1 MMKRKKASQLI
12 YEAISEAEEAVAG
25 MPLGAEVQMD
35 EDAVKEELQCLIANE
50 VRLSEASKSLID
62 TTSTLSSFD
71 VGMSYIS
78 GQLMDYA
85 RALAEVSDSN
95 LAVVEETTAS
105 LNMVDE
111 NAKTTAVMLGKLND
125 DAQLLAAKTEE
136 SQRLLDNAKELK
148 DELVSDM
155 GVMAE
160 EMSRLMQLVSEVNEI
175 VDKVQAIA
183 GQTNLLALN
192 ASIEAARAGELG
204 KGFAVVADEVRKLAD
219 DTNEQLADMRQFV
232 SQMNNATEESRAS
245 LEKSVASGN
254 RMGEMIDG
262 ATASVQANTDRLGR
276 IAVDV
281 QEMNTSVGEIRDA
294 IHEINAAMDTSTED
308 AEQLAGMTANIRD
321 DAEKS
326 VDYAKQL
333 AQIDDDLSGIVE
345 TIYAGLEQSRRAPR
359 NEEIVDILTK
369 AKTAHTNWLA
379 LLKQIVDEGQSK
391 PIQVDSRKCMF
402 GHYYYAMAVKH
413 PMLTEQWNRI
423 GTLHGTFHTL
433 GQTMLER
440 LDQKLESRQ
449 ALYEEAVS
457 VSEQLMEAIDTVIQE
472 ITRMTSEGET
482 VFAKSLG

>member
-1 MMKRKKASQLI
+1 MKRKKAFQVI
-12 YEAISEAEEAVAG
+12 YDAISEAEEAVTSV
-25 MPLGAEVQMD
+25 PLGAEMQMN
-35 EDAVKEELQCLIANE
+35 EDAVKDDLQSLIANE
-50 VRLSEASKSLID
+50 VRLSEASKSLVD
-62 TTSTLSSFD
+62 TTGTLSSFD
-71 VGMSYIS
+71 VGMTYIS

-125 DAQLLAAKTEE
+125 DAQILAAKTEE

-148 DELVSDM
+148 DELVADM
-155 GVMAE
+155 KVMAD
-160 EMSRLMQLVSEVNEI
+160 EMSQLMQLVSEVNEI

-183 GQTNLLALN
+183 RQTNLLALN

-219 DTNEQLADMRQFV
+219 DTNEQLTDMRQFV
-232 SQMNNATEESRAS
+232 SQMNKATEESRAS

-262 ATASVQANTDRLGR
+262 ATASVQANTNRLGT

-333 AQIDDDLSGIVE
+333 AQIDDDLSVIVE
-345 TIYAGLEQSRRAPR
+345 TIYAGLEQSRRAPK

-369 AKTAHTNWLA
+369 AKTAHTNWLS

-391 PIQVDSRKCMF
+391 PIQVNSRKCMF
-402 GHYYYAMAVKH
+402 GHYYYALAVKH
-413 PMLTEQWNRI
+413 PVLAEQWNRI

-433 GQTMLER
+433 GQTVLER
-440 LDQKLESRQ
+440 LDQDIESRQ

-457 VSEQLMEAIDTVIQE
+457 VSEQLMEVIDAVIQE

-482 VFAKSLG
+482 VFEKSLR

>member
-95 LAVVEETTAS
+95 LAVVQETTAS

-281 QEMNTSVGEIRDA
+281 QEMNTICLRLLRTLVFY
-294 IHEINAAMDTSTED
+294 
-308 AEQLAGMTANIRD
+308 QLYIPKD
-321 DAEKS
+321 
-326 VDYAKQL
+326 QL
-333 AQIDDDLSGIVE
+333 NQ
-345 TIYAGLEQSRRAPR
+345 RC
-359 NEEIVDILTK
+359 
-369 AKTAHTNWLA
+369 
-379 LLKQIVDEGQSK
+379 GQ
-391 PIQVDSRKCMF
+391 F
-402 GHYYYAMAVKH
+402 
-413 PMLTEQWNRI
+413 
-423 GTLHGTFHTL
+423 LHHL
-433 GQTMLER
+433 GYL
-440 LDQKLESRQ
+440 
-449 ALYEEAVS
+449 
-457 VSEQLMEAIDTVIQE
+457 
-472 ITRMTSEGET
+472 
-482 VFAKSLG
+482 

>member
-1 MMKRKKASQLI
+1 MMKRKKAFQVI
-12 YEAISEAEEAVAG
+12 YDAISEAEEAVTSV
-25 MPLGAEVQMD
+25 PLGAEMQMN
-35 EDAVKEELQCLIANE
+35 EDAVKDDLQSLIANE
-50 VRLSEASKSLID
+50 VRLSEASKSLVD
-62 TTSTLSSFD
+62 TTGTLSSFD
-71 VGMSYIS
+71 VGMTYIS

-125 DAQLLAAKTEE
+125 DAQILAAKTEE

-148 DELVSDM
+148 DELVADM
-155 GVMAE
+155 KVMAD
-160 EMSRLMQLVSEVNEI
+160 EMSQLMQLVSEVNEI

-183 GQTNLLALN
+183 RQTNLLALN

-219 DTNEQLADMRQFV
+219 DTNEQLTDMRQFV
-232 SQMNNATEESRAS
+232 SQMNKATEESRAS

-262 ATASVQANTDRLGR
+262 ATASVQANTNRLGT

-333 AQIDDDLSGIVE
+333 AQIDDDLSVIVE
-345 TIYAGLEQSRRAPR
+345 TIYAGLEQSRRAPK

-369 AKTAHTNWLA
+369 AKTAHTNWLS

-391 PIQVDSRKCMF
+391 PIQVNSRKCMF
-402 GHYYYAMAVKH
+402 GHYYYALAVKH
-413 PMLTEQWNRI
+413 PVLAEQWNRI

-433 GQTMLER
+433 GQTVLER
-440 LDQKLESRQ
+440 LDQDIESRQ

-457 VSEQLMEAIDTVIQE
+457 VSEQLMEVIDAVIQE

-482 VFAKSLG
+482 VFEKSLR

>member
-433 GQTMLER
+433 GQTMLGR